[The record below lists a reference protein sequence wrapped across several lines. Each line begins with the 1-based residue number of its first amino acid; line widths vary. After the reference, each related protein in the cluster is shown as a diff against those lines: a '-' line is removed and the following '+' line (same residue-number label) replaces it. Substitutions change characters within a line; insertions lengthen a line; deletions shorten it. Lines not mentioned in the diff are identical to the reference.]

1 MKMVYF
7 CEKVH
12 FRFISGTFL
21 LVIEWIYRFFA

>member
-12 FRFISGTFL
+12 FRVISGTFL
-21 LVIEWIYRFFA
+21 RVIEWIYRFFA